1 MITKNISYIGPE
13 VEKITID
20 YMLHLGINLFESVFK
35 PILDSFNGITFDK
48 KEALDVTYT
57 AYKYDIDGYDNRLGL
72 MFRLEKP
79 TSSYSPT
86 KISTIIYDKNA
97 HTGTSDSYLWYQE
110 WYYETTLESH
120 SPDNKHTYYWME
132 CTGHWGY
139 ILENGFIQSIY
150 TCEALTTNLLNSI
163 SFNTDR
169 QGQKLI
175 VNGKEIYYDSDE
187 TNIMYTLKAINVTLE
202 SDSECVQSDVITV
215 NGSKFKGV
223 LNDVCA
229 IYNSQISATKD
240 TNQLISVDGVKYR
253 QITGNYFILDN
264 D

>member
-1 MITKNISYIGPE
+1 MITKNISYVGSE
-13 VEKITID
+13 VEQITID
-20 YMLHLGINLFESVFK
+20 YMFHLGISLFESEFK

-48 KEALDVTYT
+48 EESLDDNYI
-57 AYKYDIDGYDNRLGL
+57 AYKYNIDGYDNRLGL
-72 MFRLEKP
+72 MFRIQKP
-79 TSSYSPT
+79 SSSSNAAQ
-86 KISTIIYDKNA
+86 ISTIIYDKNTQ
-97 HTGTSDSYLWYQE
+97 TGISNSYLWWQA
-110 WYYETTLESH
+110 WYYNATRKSH
-120 SPDNKHTYYWME
+120 SPDGKKTYYWVE

-150 TCEALTTNLLNSI
+150 VCEALTNNIIKSI

-175 VNGKEIYYDSDE
+175 VNRKDAYYDSDE
-187 TNIMYTLKAINVTLE
+187 TNIMYTLKAIDVTLE
-202 SDSECVQSDVITV
+202 SDSECVQSDVVTV
-215 NGSKFKGV
+215 SGSKFRGV

-229 IYNSQISATKD
+229 IYNSQISVD
-240 TNQLISVDGVKYR
+240 SDLNQLVSVDGVKYR